1 MYSKVFRVRLPDFRL
16 PKTRFWGSLML
27 VIGFQI
33 AAVLAIALFLAHWQM
48 SVRRRNAQ
56 SWESLL
62 ARLRPEWSAREL
74 SDQFLW
80 KEGLSATPEDAWQR
94 MEGPRGLWVMYQ
106 NARVMLEMA
115 DFAWKHCEGVDRLLI
130 ETLRSDAMQIRV
142 CVLVA
147 LAQYAFTH
155 AGEGVRVHAY
165 RAAAMY
171 TGMAARMTQLLQ
183 DHAAVMVPDFVAAM

>member
-1 MYSKVFRVRLPDFRL
+1 MILP
-16 PKTRFWGSLML
+16 L
-27 VIGFQI
+27 VQI
-33 AAVLAIALFLAHWQM
+33 LTFAAVAFYFWRWRAN
-48 SVRRRNAQ
+48 VRRRNNQ
-56 SWESLL
+56 SWESLIG
-62 ARLRPEWSAREL
+62 RLRPDWSAREL
-74 SDQFLW
+74 SDHFLW
-80 KEGLSATPEDAWQR
+80 REGLNATPDDAWQR

-115 DFAWKHCEGVDRLLI
+115 DFASRHCEGVDRLLL

-142 CVLVA
+142 CVLTA

-155 AGEGVRVHAY
+155 AGEGVRVNAY

-183 DHAAVMVPDFVAAM
+183 ENAAVMVPDFVAAM